1 MDRIEELGD
10 FARSQGC
17 EAYYGEPMSRHT
29 TFRIGGPAD
38 LFLVVNG
45 RAPLRGVCRKASELG
60 VRLYPLGNGSN
71 TLVSDAG
78 VRGAVVT
85 LGEGFR
91 KVEPCGENE
100 LECGAGVSLAG
111 LCNFAKN
118 HSLSGLEFAW
128 GIPGLAGGA
137 ALMNAGAYGH
147 TVSEVIT
154 ACSHVTP
161 QGESGILRGGELD
174 YGYRRSAY
182 TENGC
187 LITSLRLRLARG
199 DPEQISSRMEE
210 LYEQRKA
217 KQPLELPSAG
227 SVFKRPEGYYAG
239 TLIEQCGLKGRR
251 VGGAMVSD
259 KHAGFIVNVGGATCA
274 DVLRLI
280 EVIQETVYSRTG
292 VRLECEVKRIG

>member
-1 MDRIEELGD
+1 MDRIEELGE
-10 FARSQGC
+10 FARSLGC
-17 EAYYGEPMSRHT
+17 EASFGEPMDRHT

-38 LFLVVNG
+38 LFLVVDS
-45 RAPLRGVCRKASELG
+45 RASLKEVCRRARELG
-60 VRLYPLGNGSN
+60 VKLYPLGNGSN
-71 TLVSDAG
+71 TLVSDEG
-78 VRGAVVT
+78 LRGAVVT

-91 KVEPCGENE
+91 KIEPRGEVE

-118 HSLSGLEFAW
+118 RSLSGLEFAW

-147 TVSEVIT
+147 TMSEVVT

-161 QGESGILRGGELD
+161 QGESGILRGDELA

-182 TENGC
+182 TDNGC
-187 LITSLRLRLARG
+187 MITSLRVRLTKG
-199 DPEQISSRMEE
+199 DPERIAARMQE
-210 LYEQRKA
+210 LYDRRKA

-259 KHAGFIVNVGGATCA
+259 KHAGFIVNTGGATCA

-280 EVIQETVYSRTG
+280 ELIQETVYSRTG
-292 VRLECEVKRIG
+292 VRLECEVKQIG